1 MFNRVKKLQARFYA
15 LPSGRKPV
23 RDWILGLGKDD
34 RVIVGKGIQKVEFGW
49 PIGMPSCRPLG
60 SGLYEVRNDIS
71 DGRIA
76 RVMFCIVKSE
86 MVLLHGFVKKSQ
98 KAPAKDI
105 ELARSRQKEIM

>member
-1 MFNRVKKLQARFYA
+1 MFNRAKKLQARFYA
-15 LPSGRKPV
+15 LSSGRKPV
-23 RDWILGLGKDD
+23 REWILELGKDD
-34 RVIVGKGIQKVEFGW
+34 RVIVGKDIQKVEFGW

-60 SGLYEVRNDIS
+60 SGLYEVRS
-71 DGRIA
+71 DFSHGRIG

>member
-1 MFNRVKKLQARFYA
+1 MSNRAKKLQARFYA

-23 RDWILGLGKDD
+23 RGWILKLSKGDRVVVGKD
-34 RVIVGKGIQKVEFGW
+34 IQKVEFGW

-60 SGLYEVRNDIS
+60 SGFYEVRSDFS
-71 DGRIA
+71 DGRIG
-76 RVMFCIVKSE
+76 RVMFCI
-86 MVLLHGFVKKSQ
+86 VKKSQ